1 MATYQ
6 ALIDK
11 GGGGQIDGKILQ
23 QERIEK
29 IVEIQG
35 LTDRPLIVYFS
46 NFIKGGN
53 VPNNSIDDTDI
64 TGFSD
69 LIERVPGDS
78 LDVLIHSP
86 GGLAES
92 AERIVGLLRAKFS
105 SVRFIVPHTAYSA
118 ATLLTFS
125 GDQILMDD
133 RSALGPVDPQIVFR
147 DPVTGEVYFVPS
159 QTITLGFRR
168 AIEALR
174 EGQPEVLKA
183 YLPMLNKLN
192 MHLFEVCNNA
202 EELTRTLALDW
213 LTRYMFNGEGDAAE
227 RAQNITGFFTDHSQ
241 TRSHRRGIGILKA
254 KELRLSVLDM
264 RENPKLRQAIWE
276 LYCAVEFFVDQS
288 DTAKFYENAF
298 GVSWRRRFQAVTV
311 QIPVP
316 VMPGPPQAPPTKQRP
331 GGGKR

>member
-11 GGGGQIDGKILQ
+11 AGGGQIDGKVLQ
-23 QERIEK
+23 QERLKK
-29 IVEIQG
+29 IVEIQD
-35 LTDRPLIVYFS
+35 LTGRPLIVYFS

-53 VPNNSIDDTDI
+53 VPNNSIDDTDV
-64 TGFSD
+64 TAFSD
-69 LIERVPGDS
+69 LIEKVPGDS

-105 SVRFIVPHTAYSA
+105 SIRFIVPHTAYSA

-125 GDQILMDD
+125 GNQILMDD
-133 RSALGPVDPQIVFR
+133 RSALGPVDPQIMFR

-192 MHLFEVCNNA
+192 MHLFEICNNA
-202 EELTRTLALDW
+202 EELTWTLALDW
-213 LTRYMFNGEGDAAE
+213 LVRYMFNGHADAAG
-227 RAQNITGFFTDHSQ
+227 RAENVTRFFTDHSQ
-241 TRSHRRGIGILKA
+241 TRSHRRGVGIVKA
-254 KELRLSVLDM
+254 TELELNVLDM

-276 LYCAVEFFVDQS
+276 LYCAVEFFVDNS
-288 DTAKFYENAF
+288 DTIKFYENAF
-298 GVSWRRRFQAVTV
+298 GVSWRRRFQVATI

-316 VMPGPPQAPPTKQRP
+316 GMPGPPQAPPPKQRP

>member
-11 GGGGQIDGKILQ
+11 AEGGQIDGKALQ
-23 QERIEK
+23 QERIKK

-35 LTDRPLIVYFS
+35 LTGRPFVVYFA

-64 TGFSD
+64 TAFSD
-69 LIERVPGDS
+69 LIEKVPGNS
-78 LDVLIHSP
+78 LDVLLHSP

-105 SVRFIVPHTAYSA
+105 DLRFIVPHTAYSA

-125 GDQILMDD
+125 GNQILMDD
-133 RSALGPVDPQIVFR
+133 RSALGPVDPQIMFR
-147 DPVTGEVYFVPS
+147 DSVTGEVYFVPS
-159 QTITLGFRR
+159 QTITLGFKR
-168 AIEALR
+168 AIEALK
-174 EGQPEVLKA
+174 EGQPEVLRA

-192 MHLFEVCNNA
+192 MHLFEICNNA
-202 EELTRTLALDW
+202 EELTRRLAIEW
-213 LTRYMFNGEGDAAE
+213 LTSYMFNGQADATE
-227 RAQNITGFFTDHSQ
+227 RAEKIGGFFTDHSQ
-241 TRSHRRGIGILKA
+241 TRSHRRGIGIVKA
-254 KELRLSVLDM
+254 QELGLNVFDM
-264 RENPKLRQAIWE
+264 RENAKLRQAIWE

-288 DTAKFYENAF
+288 DTVKFYENAF

-316 VMPGPPQAPPTKQRP
+316 VMPGPPPAPPPKQRP